1 MFTFNLFNNMKPT
14 AVLMILLPTLMLSFV
29 SSYFLELT
37 LKYWDQYT
45 SIAFVIMLDGFFGVI
60 SGCKREGL
68 KTYKAL
74 RIIKSLFS
82 WLLIMFTVLMIEKT
96 YPLMFWLSECFFVPI
111 IVFYLISTLKN
122 ASDAGFIRNDYEN
135 FTTGIDNQNPIQEC
149 QIYFNN
155 YKI

>member
-14 AVLMILLPTLMLSFV
+14 AVLIILLPTLMLSFV

-60 SGCKREGL
+60 SGCKREGF

-122 ASDAGFIRNDYEN
+122 ASDAGFIRNELVLKIMEK
-135 FTTGIDNQNPIQEC
+135 IDKHKN
-149 QIYFNN
+149 
-155 YKI
+155 

>member
-1 MFTFNLFNNMKPT
+1 MFAFNLFNNMKST

-29 SSYFLELT
+29 TSYFFEIT

-45 SIAFVIMLDGFFGVI
+45 SISFVIMLDGFFGII
-60 SGCKREGL
+60 SGCKREGF

-74 RIIKSLFS
+74 RILKSLFS

-111 IVFYLISTLKN
+111 IVFYLISALKN
-122 ASDAGFIRNDYEN
+122 ASDAGLVRNELVRKIMDK
-135 FTTGIDNQNPIQEC
+135 IDQHKN
-149 QIYFNN
+149 
-155 YKI
+155 

>member
-14 AVLMILLPTLMLSFV
+14 AVLIIMLPTLMLSFV
-29 SSYFLELT
+29 TSYFLELT

-45 SIAFVIMLDGFFGVI
+45 SIAFVILLDGFFGVI
-60 SGCKREGL
+60 SGCKREGF

-74 RIIKSLFS
+74 RILKSLFS

-111 IVFYLISTLKN
+111 IVFYLISCLKN
-122 ASDAGFIRNDYEN
+122 ASDAGFIRNELVKSIMEK
-135 FTTGIDNQNPIQEC
+135 IDQH
-149 QIYFNN
+149 
-155 YKI
+155 KK

>member
-60 SGCKREGL
+60 SGCKREGF

-96 YPLMFWLSECFFVPI
+96 YPLMFWLSECL
-111 IVFYLISTLKN
+111 YSK
-122 ASDAGFIRNDYEN
+122 
-135 FTTGIDNQNPIQEC
+135 
-149 QIYFNN
+149 
-155 YKI
+155 